1 MKRGFTITELVV
13 CLAVIGLVTALALPR
28 LAGWLDWIAVDT
40 AATRITTALAVA
52 RNAAVAQGTR
62 ARVVI
67 AADSLRIDRWN
78 GTEWQPFDRWP
89 GPADAGVRLDVSEPV
104 VTFGATGLGW
114 GLSNTR
120 VVLRRGSQTETITT
134 SRLGRVKRW

>member
-1 MKRGFTITELVV
+1 MKRGFTLTELAV
-13 CLAVIGLVTALALPR
+13 CLAIIGLVTAFTLPR
-28 LAGWLDWIAVDT
+28 LTGWLDWIAVDT
-40 AATRITTALAVA
+40 AATRVTGALAVA

-78 GTEWQPFDRWP
+78 GAAWEPFDRWP
-89 GPADAGVRLDVSEPV
+89 GPAGAGVRLDVSEPV
-104 VTFGATGLGW
+104 VTFTATGLAW